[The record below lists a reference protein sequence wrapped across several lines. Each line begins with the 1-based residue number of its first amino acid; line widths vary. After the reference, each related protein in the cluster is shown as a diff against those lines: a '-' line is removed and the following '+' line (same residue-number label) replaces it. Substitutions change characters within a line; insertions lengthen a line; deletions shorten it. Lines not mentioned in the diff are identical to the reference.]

1 METGKKNYILYF
13 DLLNIFACFAV
24 VALHVNGAVHTFAKT
39 RNWVSC
45 MFIEALFYFAVPVF
59 FMLTGATLM
68 NYRKRYDTGAFFK
81 KRIFKTFV
89 PFIIWSIIG
98 ICWSIFYTKGM
109 KISDIN
115 TPAKFI
121 SAVINCKGMGI
132 YWFFPALFSVYL
144 TIPLFSL
151 VDEDKRIG
159 KKGIFT
165 YLILVYI
172 VLNVLLP
179 FVCRLTGI
187 QWNSAL
193 NAVSC
198 GGYVV
203 WFLIGYLLAN
213 TDINKKFRILIY
225 ILGLIGFFMY
235 FYLTVQNSFKTGKF
249 DKTYAGYMN
258 IPAMLMGTAVFVF
271 FKYGKWNFIDKHEK
285 AVRFVRNLSSASFGV
300 YLIHYYLKDFSIR
313 HFGIDPRS
321 TLYRIVGTFIIYGLS
336 VIIVRVIQKIPVIR
350 KMVP

>member
-1 METGKKNYILYF
+1 MENNKKYILYF

-89 PFIIWSIIG
+89 PFMIWSIIG

-172 VLNVLLP
+172 ALNVLLP

-258 IPAMLMGTAVFVF
+258 IPAMLMGTAVYVF

-336 VIIVRVIQKIPVIR
+336 VIIVRGIQKIPVIR

>member
-1 METGKKNYILYF
+1 MENNKKYILYF

-89 PFIIWSIIG
+89 PFMIWSIIG

-225 ILGLIGFFMY
+225 ILGLLGFFMY
-235 FYLTVQNSFKTGKF
+235 FYLTVQKSFKAGNF

-258 IPAMLMGTAVFVF
+258 IPAMFMGTAVFVF

-313 HFGIDPRS
+313 HFGIDPRN
-321 TLYRIVGTFIIYGLS
+321 TLYRIAGTFIIYGLS

>member
-1 METGKKNYILYF
+1 MENNKKYILYF

-89 PFIIWSIIG
+89 PFMIWSIIG

-172 VLNVLLP
+172 MLNVLLP

-271 FKYGKWNFIDKHEK
+271 FKYGKWNSIEKHEK

>member
-1 METGKKNYILYF
+1 MENNKKYILYF

-68 NYRKRYDTGAFFK
+68 NYRKRYDTGDFFK

-89 PFIIWSIIG
+89 PFMIWSIIG

-235 FYLTVQNSFKTGKF
+235 FYLTVQNSFKTGRF

-258 IPAMLMGTAVFVF
+258 IPAIFMGTAVFVL
-271 FKYGKWNFIDKHEK
+271 FKYGKWNLIEKHEK

>member
-1 METGKKNYILYF
+1 MENNKKYILYF

-89 PFIIWSIIG
+89 PFMIWSIIG

-225 ILGLIGFFMY
+225 ILGLIGFFVY

-336 VIIVRVIQKIPVIR
+336 VIIVRVIQKSPVIR

>member
-1 METGKKNYILYF
+1 MENNKKYILYF

-24 VALHVNGAVHTFAKT
+24 VALHVNGAVHTFTKT

-81 KRIFKTFV
+81 KRIFKTLV

-98 ICWSIFYTKGM
+98 ICWSVFYTKGM

-235 FYLTVQNSFKTGKF
+235 FYLTVQNSFKTGRF

-258 IPAMLMGTAVFVF
+258 IPAIFMGTAVFVL
-271 FKYGKWNFIDKHEK
+271 FKYGKWNLIEKHEK

>member
-1 METGKKNYILYF
+1 MENNKKYILYF

-89 PFIIWSIIG
+89 PFMIWSIIG

-235 FYLTVQNSFKTGKF
+235 FYLTVQNSFKTGRF

-258 IPAMLMGTAVFVF
+258 IPAIFMGTAVFLF

-285 AVRFVRNLSSASFGV
+285 AVRLVRNLSSASFGV

>member
-1 METGKKNYILYF
+1 MENNKKYILYF

-59 FMLTGATLM
+59 FMLTGATLI
-68 NYRKRYDTGAFFK
+68 NYRKRYGTGTFFK
-81 KRIFKTFV
+81 KRLLKTLV

-98 ICWSIFYTKGM
+98 ICWSVFYTKGM

-121 SAVINCKGMGI
+121 STVINCKGMGI

-213 TDINKKFRILIY
+213 TGINKKFRILIY

-235 FYLTVQNSFKTGKF
+235 FYLTVQNSFKTGRF

-258 IPAMLMGTAVFVF
+258 IPAIFMGTAVFVL
-271 FKYGKWNFIDKHEK
+271 FKYGKWNLIYKHEK
-285 AVRFVRNLSSASFGV
+285 AVRFVRNLSAASFGV

-321 TLYRIVGTFIIYGLS
+321 TLYRIV
-336 VIIVRVIQKIPVIR
+336 
-350 KMVP
+350 

>member
-1 METGKKNYILYF
+1 MENNKKYILYF

-68 NYRKRYDTGAFFK
+68 NYRKRYGTGTFFK
-81 KRIFKTFV
+81 KRLLKTLV

-98 ICWSIFYTKGM
+98 ICWSVFYTKGM
-109 KISDIN
+109 AISDIN

-198 GGYVV
+198 GGYTV
-203 WFLIGYLLAN
+203 WILIGYYLAN
-213 TDINKKFRILIY
+213 TDIKKSFRISIY
-225 ILGLIGFFMY
+225 ILGLLGFFMY
-235 FYLTVQNSFKTGKF
+235 FYLTVQNSFKTGRF

-258 IPAMLMGTAVFVF
+258 IPAIFMGTTVFVL
-271 FKYGKWNFIDKHEK
+271 FKYGKWNFIEKHEK
-285 AVRFVRNLSSASFGV
+285 TVKFVRNLSAASFGV

>member
-1 METGKKNYILYF
+1 MENNKKYILYF

-89 PFIIWSIIG
+89 PFMIWSIIG

-225 ILGLIGFFMY
+225 ILGLLGFFMY
-235 FYLTVQNSFKTGKF
+235 FYLTVQKSFKAGNF

-258 IPAMLMGTAVFVF
+258 IPAIFMGTAVFVL

>member
-1 METGKKNYILYF
+1 MENNKKYILYF

>member
-1 METGKKNYILYF
+1 MENNKKYILYF

-39 RNWVSC
+39 RNWVSY

-98 ICWSIFYTKGM
+98 ICWSVFYTKGM

-225 ILGLIGFFMY
+225 ILGFMGFFMY
-235 FYLTVQNSFKTGKF
+235 FYLTVQNSFKTGRF

-258 IPAMLMGTAVFVF
+258 IPAIFMGTAVFVL
-271 FKYGKWNFIDKHEK
+271 FKYGKWNLIEKHEK

>member
-1 METGKKNYILYF
+1 MENNKKYILYF

-89 PFIIWSIIG
+89 PFMIWSIIG

-172 VLNVLLP
+172 MLNVLLP

-235 FYLTVQNSFKTGKF
+235 FYLTVQNSFKTGRF

-258 IPAMLMGTAVFVF
+258 IPAIFMGTAVFVF

>member
-1 METGKKNYILYF
+1 MENNKKYILYF

-68 NYRKRYDTGAFFK
+68 NYRKRYGTGTFFK
-81 KRIFKTFV
+81 KRLLKTLV

-98 ICWSIFYTKGM
+98 ICWSVFYTKGM
-109 KISDIN
+109 AISDIN

-258 IPAMLMGTAVFVF
+258 IPAIFMGTAVFVL
-271 FKYGKWNFIDKHEK
+271 FKYGKWNSIEKHEK

>member
-1 METGKKNYILYF
+1 M
-13 DLLNIFACFAV
+13 
-24 VALHVNGAVHTFAKT
+24 
-39 RNWVSC
+39 
-45 MFIEALFYFAVPVF
+45 
-59 FMLTGATLM
+59 
-68 NYRKRYDTGAFFK
+68 
-81 KRIFKTFV
+81 
-89 PFIIWSIIG
+89 
-98 ICWSIFYTKGM
+98 
-109 KISDIN
+109 
-115 TPAKFI
+115 
-121 SAVINCKGMGI
+121 
-132 YWFFPALFSVYL
+132 FSVYL

-225 ILGLIGFFMY
+225 ILGLLGFFMY
-235 FYLTVQNSFKTGKF
+235 FYLTVQNSFKTGRF

-258 IPAMLMGTAVFVF
+258 IPAIFMGTAVFVL
-271 FKYGKWNFIDKHEK
+271 FKYGKWNLIERHEK
-285 AVRFVRNLSSASFGV
+285 AVRIVRNLSSASFGA
-300 YLIHYYLKDFSIR
+300 YLIHYYLKYFSIR

>member
-1 METGKKNYILYF
+1 MENNKKYILYF

-68 NYRKRYDTGAFFK
+68 NYRKRYGTGTFFK
-81 KRIFKTFV
+81 KRLLKTLV

-98 ICWSIFYTKGM
+98 ICWSVFYTKGM
-109 KISDIN
+109 AISDIN

-198 GGYVV
+198 GGYTV
-203 WFLIGYLLAN
+203 WILIGYYLAN
-213 TDINKKFRILIY
+213 TDIKKSFRISIY
-225 ILGLIGFFMY
+225 ILGLLGFFMY
-235 FYLTVQNSFKTGKF
+235 FYLTVQNSFKTGRF

-258 IPAMLMGTAVFVF
+258 IPAIFMGTAVFVL
-271 FKYGKWNFIDKHEK
+271 FKYGKWNLIEKHEK
-285 AVRFVRNLSSASFGV
+285 AVRLVRNLSSASFGV

>member
-1 METGKKNYILYF
+1 MENNKKYILYF

-89 PFIIWSIIG
+89 PFMIWSIIG
-98 ICWSIFYTKGM
+98 ICWSVFYTKGM

-151 VDEDKRIG
+151 VDENKRIG

-225 ILGLIGFFMY
+225 ILGLLGFFMY

-258 IPAMLMGTAVFVF
+258 IPAIFMGTAVFVF

-313 HFGIDPRS
+313 HFGIDPRN

>member
-1 METGKKNYILYF
+1 MENNKKYILYF

-89 PFIIWSIIG
+89 PFMIWSIIG

-235 FYLTVQNSFKTGKF
+235 FYLTVHNSFKTGRF

-258 IPAMLMGTAVFVF
+258 IPAIFMGTAVFVL
-271 FKYGKWNFIDKHEK
+271 FKYGKWNLIDKHEK

>member
-1 METGKKNYILYF
+1 MENNKKYILYF

-89 PFIIWSIIG
+89 PFMIWSIIG

-336 VIIVRVIQKIPVIR
+336 VIIVRGIQKIPVIR

>member
-1 METGKKNYILYF
+1 MENNKKYILYF

-89 PFIIWSIIG
+89 PFMIWSIIG

-235 FYLTVQNSFKTGKF
+235 FYLTVQNSFKTGRF

-258 IPAMLMGTAVFVF
+258 IPAIFMGTAVFVF

-285 AVRFVRNLSSASFGV
+285 AVRLVRNLSSASFGV

-336 VIIVRVIQKIPVIR
+336 VIIVRVIQKSPVIR

>member
-1 METGKKNYILYF
+1 MENNKKYILYF

-89 PFIIWSIIG
+89 PFMIWSIIG

-151 VDEDKRIG
+151 VDEDKRIE

-203 WFLIGYLLAN
+203 WFLVGYLLAN

-336 VIIVRVIQKIPVIR
+336 VIIVRVIQKSPVIR

>member
-1 METGKKNYILYF
+1 MENNKKYILYF

-89 PFIIWSIIG
+89 PFMIWSIIG

-151 VDEDKRIG
+151 VDEDKRIE

-235 FYLTVQNSFKTGKF
+235 FYLTVQNSFKTGRF

-258 IPAMLMGTAVFVF
+258 IPAIFMGTAVFVL
-271 FKYGKWNFIDKHEK
+271 FKYGKWNLIDKHEK

>member
-1 METGKKNYILYF
+1 MENNKKYILYF

-68 NYRKRYDTGAFFK
+68 NYRKRYGTGTFFK
-81 KRIFKTFV
+81 KRLLKTLV

-98 ICWSIFYTKGM
+98 ICWSVFYTKGM
-109 KISDIN
+109 AISDIN

-198 GGYVV
+198 GGYTV
-203 WFLIGYLLAN
+203 WILIGYYLAN
-213 TDINKKFRILIY
+213 TDIKKSFRISIY
-225 ILGLIGFFMY
+225 ILGLLGFFMY
-235 FYLTVQNSFKTGKF
+235 FYLTVQNSFKTGRF

-258 IPAMLMGTAVFVF
+258 IPAIFMGTAVFVL
-271 FKYGKWNFIDKHEK
+271 FKYGKWNSIEKHEK

-336 VIIVRVIQKIPVIR
+336 VIIVRAIQKIPVIR

>member
-1 METGKKNYILYF
+1 MENNKKYILYF

-68 NYRKRYDTGAFFK
+68 NYRKRYGTGTFFK
-81 KRIFKTFV
+81 KRLLKTLV

-98 ICWSIFYTKGM
+98 ICWSVFYTKGM
-109 KISDIN
+109 AISDIN

-258 IPAMLMGTAVFVF
+258 IPAIFMGTAVFVL
-271 FKYGKWNFIDKHEK
+271 FKYGKWNLIDKHKK

>member
-1 METGKKNYILYF
+1 MENNKKYILYF

-89 PFIIWSIIG
+89 PFMIWSIIG

-165 YLILVYI
+165 YLMLVYI

-321 TLYRIVGTFIIYGLS
+321 ALYRIVGTFIIYGLS

>member
-1 METGKKNYILYF
+1 MENNKKYILYF

-89 PFIIWSIIG
+89 PFMIWSIIG

-151 VDEDKRIG
+151 VDEDKRIE

-213 TDINKKFRILIY
+213 TDINKKFSILIY

-235 FYLTVQNSFKTGKF
+235 FYLTVQNSFKTGRF

-258 IPAMLMGTAVFVF
+258 IPAIFMGTAVFVL
-271 FKYGKWNFIDKHEK
+271 FKYGKWNLIEKHEK

>member
-1 METGKKNYILYF
+1 MENNKKYILYF

-98 ICWSIFYTKGM
+98 ICWSIYYTKGM

-235 FYLTVQNSFKTGKF
+235 FYLTVQNSFKTGRF

-258 IPAMLMGTAVFVF
+258 IPAIFMGTAVFVL
-271 FKYGKWNFIDKHEK
+271 FKYGKWNSIEKHEK

-336 VIIVRVIQKIPVIR
+336 VIIVRAIQKIPVIR

>member
-1 METGKKNYILYF
+1 MENNKKYILYF

-89 PFIIWSIIG
+89 PFMIWSIIG

-151 VDEDKRIG
+151 VDDDKRIG

-213 TDINKKFRILIY
+213 TDINKKFRMLIY

-235 FYLTVQNSFKTGKF
+235 FYLTVQNSFKTGRF

-258 IPAMLMGTAVFVF
+258 IPAIFMGTAVFVF
-271 FKYGKWNFIDKHEK
+271 FKYGKWNFIEKHEK
-285 AVRFVRNLSSASFGV
+285 AVRFVRNLSTASFGV

>member
-1 METGKKNYILYF
+1 MENNKKYILYF

-89 PFIIWSIIG
+89 PFMIWSIIG

-213 TDINKKFRILIY
+213 TDISKKFRILIY
-225 ILGLIGFFMY
+225 ILGLLGFFMY
-235 FYLTVQNSFKTGKF
+235 FYLTVQNSFKTGRF

-258 IPAMLMGTAVFVF
+258 IPAIFMGTAVFVF

-285 AVRFVRNLSSASFGV
+285 AVRIVRNLSSASFGA

>member
-1 METGKKNYILYF
+1 MENNKKYILYF

-89 PFIIWSIIG
+89 PFMIWSIIG

-193 NAVSC
+193 NEVSC

-235 FYLTVQNSFKTGKF
+235 FYLTVQNSFKTGRF

-258 IPAMLMGTAVFVF
+258 IPAIFMGTAVFVF

>member
-1 METGKKNYILYF
+1 MENNKKYILYF

-89 PFIIWSIIG
+89 PFMIWSIIG

-225 ILGLIGFFMY
+225 ILGLLGFFMY
-235 FYLTVQNSFKTGKF
+235 FYLTVQNSFKTGRF

-258 IPAMLMGTAVFVF
+258 IPAIFMGTAVFVF

-313 HFGIDPRS
+313 HFEIDPRN
-321 TLYRIVGTFIIYGLS
+321 TLYRIAGTFIIYGLS

>member
-1 METGKKNYILYF
+1 MENNKKYILYF

-89 PFIIWSIIG
+89 PFMIWSIIG

-132 YWFFPALFSVYL
+132 YWFFPALFSAYL

-213 TDINKKFRILIY
+213 TDISKKFRILIY
-225 ILGLIGFFMY
+225 ILGLLGFFMY
-235 FYLTVQNSFKTGKF
+235 FYLTVQNSFKTGRF

-258 IPAMLMGTAVFVF
+258 IPAIFMGTAVFVF

>member
-1 METGKKNYILYF
+1 MENNKKYILYF

-98 ICWSIFYTKGM
+98 ICWSIYYTKGM

-235 FYLTVQNSFKTGKF
+235 FYLTVQNSFKTGRF

-258 IPAMLMGTAVFVF
+258 IPAIFMGTAVFVL
-271 FKYGKWNFIDKHEK
+271 FKYGKWNLIEKHEK
-285 AVRFVRNLSSASFGV
+285 AVRLVRNLSSASFGV

>member
-1 METGKKNYILYF
+1 MENNKKYILYF

-235 FYLTVQNSFKTGKF
+235 FYLTVQNSFKTGRF

-258 IPAMLMGTAVFVF
+258 IPAMLMGTAVFVS
-271 FKYGKWNFIDKHEK
+271 FKYGKWNLIEKHEK
-285 AVRFVRNLSSASFGV
+285 AVRLVRNLSSASFGV

-336 VIIVRVIQKIPVIR
+336 VIIVRVIQKSPVIR

>member
-1 METGKKNYILYF
+1 MENNKKYILYF

-89 PFIIWSIIG
+89 PFMIWSIIG

-151 VDEDKRIG
+151 VDENKRIG

-225 ILGLIGFFMY
+225 ILGLLGFFMY

-258 IPAMLMGTAVFVF
+258 IPAIFMGTAVFVF

-313 HFGIDPRS
+313 HFGIDPRN

>member
-1 METGKKNYILYF
+1 MENNKKYILYF

-89 PFIIWSIIG
+89 PFMIWSIIG

-235 FYLTVQNSFKTGKF
+235 FYLTVQKSFKAGNF

-258 IPAMLMGTAVFVF
+258 IPAIFMGTAVFVL

-313 HFGIDPRS
+313 HFEIDPRN
-321 TLYRIVGTFIIYGLS
+321 TLYRIAGTFIIYGLS

>member
-1 METGKKNYILYF
+1 MENNKKYILYF

-68 NYRKRYDTGAFFK
+68 NYRKRYGTGTFFK
-81 KRIFKTFV
+81 KRLLKTLV

-98 ICWSIFYTKGM
+98 ICWSIFYTKGL

-235 FYLTVQNSFKTGKF
+235 FYLTVQNSFKTGRF

-258 IPAMLMGTAVFVF
+258 IPAIFMGTAVFVL

>member
-1 METGKKNYILYF
+1 MENNKKYILYF

-89 PFIIWSIIG
+89 PFMIWSIIG

-235 FYLTVQNSFKTGKF
+235 FYLTVQNSFKTGRF

-258 IPAMLMGTAVFVF
+258 IPAIFMGTAVFVL
-271 FKYGKWNFIDKHEK
+271 FKYGKWNLIDKHEK